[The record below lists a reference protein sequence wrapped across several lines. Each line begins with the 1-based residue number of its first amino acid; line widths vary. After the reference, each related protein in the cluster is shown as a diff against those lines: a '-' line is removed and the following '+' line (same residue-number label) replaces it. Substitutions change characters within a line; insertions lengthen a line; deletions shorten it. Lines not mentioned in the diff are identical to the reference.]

1 MGWLEFCLFGFS
13 HHRRHLH
20 PLHALLRSMAGSGL
34 DTPWPSLNLSQEVS
48 AAFLHWQTKLR
59 LCSGRP
65 LQQSLPEI
73 VLTTDS
79 SPHGWGAVLS
89 NLDGTPA
96 LPPPLH
102 EAAGVWMGEQRE
114 LHQNEQ
120 EMLGVE
126 CGLRSFPDQIRG
138 KHLLVETDNGTV
150 ASYLLRE
157 GGRRP
162 LLRRMTARIFD
173 SGLFRSLQVRWLS
186 SKDNAHADALSR
198 LAPDRWAITV
208 AGAWVDR
215 ICNRFGVK
223 PTVDAFATIHN
234 TRFPRFFSRF
244 AQPTAAGQDAFLQDW
259 RSEEC
264 LWAFPPRFAAAGAR
278 QGEGGVGDDGVN
290 RAGLEFTAGIS
301 LAPPAGLLDLARR
314 HPERLFSP
322 GSWGDVDGDG
332 LEVLGLLYRRWWST
346 NLISPPPAQVVRR
359 LLLSVLPST
368 LSALARGVADFA
380 YFCAETDSD
389 PFAFEP
395 NVVLAFIEAN
405 VAAGRYASFSKVKT
419 VRAAVGMLA
428 VALGIDRPSGD
439 TISQYMTAIRKANP
453 SKVRSELWD
462 PARVFSFL
470 ASEWADNGSLSYGD
484 LRAKA
489 IFLLGFYLFA
499 RADDLASIDV
509 GLSVLDSDVELS
521 IVFRGTKGNPA
532 SHVTQ
537 AFPVV
542 ALGPAQAAVCPVR
555 AWGEYRRRL
564 LGSFSAALAVDTN
577 PLGIFYPLPGRGTSP
592 VQSATIARQ
601 IVGVLNAAGVFGH
614 TAHSLRAV
622 AATAAQ
628 QSGIATDAVVAHGR
642 WGSAA
647 VAETHYLRPKFR
659 FMAGVMADLGSSS
672 N

>member
-1 MGWLEFCLFGFS
+1 MDSPIQVSRLAGPLTGRLSACLPFWETLTKNTSLLDSIKDGLLVPVPPSFSNAPFLPERSDEATLEEKEKHMASLVADGTAVEIFPPPQPEDRVAWEARYNWTPAYMIVKPATRHLPPLQRKLRMILASLRVNRAVPRPPSFKMAGVKRVAQAVISGDWACTIDLTSAYSHLAYHEASVPLFAFRMGGRCYVHRGLSFGYTWAPIIFHSLMWVIGRDLRRRGHRVYWYLDDWLALGRTPREATAAARALVEAMGEAGFQVNEKKSTLIPSQTWTHLGVVFDSVRMVATVEASRVAKIRRSIHRFLDVPRYRTRRELMRIVGGLEFCLFGFS

-208 AGAWVDR
+208 AGTWVDR

-264 LWAFPPRFAAAGAR
+264 LWAFPPPALLPRVLAKAR
-278 QGEGGVGDDGVN
+278 AESATMVLIALAWN
-290 RAGLEFTAGIS
+290 SLPEF
-301 LAPPAGLLDLARR
+301 PLL
-314 HPERLFSP
+314 
-322 GSWGDVDGDG
+322 
-332 LEVLGLLYRRWWST
+332 
-346 NLISPPPAQVVRR
+346 RR
-359 LLLSVLPST
+359 LASST
-368 LSALARGVADFA
+368 WHVGTQNDFLVQGHGETSMVTDWRFSA
-380 YFCAETDSD
+380 YF
-389 PFAFEP
+389 
-395 NVVLAFIEAN
+395 
-405 VAAGRYASFSKVKT
+405 
-419 VRAAVGMLA
+419 
-428 VALGIDRPSGD
+428 
-439 TISQYMTAIRKANP
+439 
-453 SKVRSELWD
+453 
-462 PARVFSFL
+462 
-470 ASEWADNGSLSYGD
+470 
-484 LRAKA
+484 
-489 IFLLGFYLFA
+489 
-499 RADDLASIDV
+499 
-509 GLSVLDSDVELS
+509 
-521 IVFRGTKGNPA
+521 
-532 SHVTQ
+532 
-537 AFPVV
+537 
-542 ALGPAQAAVCPVR
+542 
-555 AWGEYRRRL
+555 
-564 LGSFSAALAVDTN
+564 
-577 PLGIFYPLPGRGTSP
+577 
-592 VQSATIARQ
+592 
-601 IVGVLNAAGVFGH
+601 IVGG
-614 TAHSLRAV
+614 
-622 AATAAQ
+622 
-628 QSGIATDAVVAHGR
+628 GR
-642 WGSAA
+642 
-647 VAETHYLRPKFR
+647 PI
-659 FMAGVMADLGSSS
+659 
-672 N
+672 